1 MTVEIPLTQGK
12 TAIIDASDIEKVTP
26 YKWMFHGGYAR
37 SSKYNPKT
45 RKNYSIHMSHVILPC
60 PDGMFIDHINRNK
73 LDNRRCNLR
82 VVTRSQNNANRRCFS
97 NSKSQY
103 KGVLRSKKTGW
114 WEAAIRKDGKQ
125 ISLGSYET
133 EIAAASA
140 YNDYARRMWG
150 EYAVLNEIDEVDYRS
165 LRHLKGKGC
174 KSIYRGVT
182 LRKSGKW
189 VARIT
194 LDGKRQSLGYFDDEV
209 EAAKAYNAA
218 YENFYGR
225 EGPNDVGEL

>member
-1 MTVEIPLTQGK
+1 MTVEIPLGK
-12 TAIIDASDIEKVTP
+12 GRSTIIDADDTEKVAP
-26 YKWMFHGGYAR
+26 YKWRFHCGYVQAY
-37 SSKYNPKT
+37 KYNSKT
-45 RKNYSIHMSHVILPC
+45 RKSYAVHMSHIILPC

-103 KGVLRSKKTGW
+103 KGVIRSKKTGW

-194 LDGKRQSLGYFDDEV
+194 LDGKRRSLGYFNDEV

-225 EGPNDVGEL
+225 EGPNDVG